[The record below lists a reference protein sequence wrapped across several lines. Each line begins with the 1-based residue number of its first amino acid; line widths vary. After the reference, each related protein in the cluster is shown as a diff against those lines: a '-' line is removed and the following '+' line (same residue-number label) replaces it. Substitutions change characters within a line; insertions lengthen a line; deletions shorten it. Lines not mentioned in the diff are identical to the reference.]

1 MNRPTTTTR
10 TALGVVMTAALLLL
24 AGCGSTVSPS
34 IRRAA
39 AARGSGSGLGGPT
52 DSQSLDSSGSGDAAV
67 SGGGAVGPG
76 NGSGSSGG
84 RTVTTSANR
93 AGTGAG
99 SGATASATGPIEV
112 GIVRTGTSNA
122 AAFGA
127 SLGNSVSESDV
138 DDALVA
144 AVNDQGGLG
153 GHKIVPVYADT
164 DTGSSSWDA
173 DFEAA
178 CAKFTQDHKVA
189 SVLGY
194 VFNHDPAFEG
204 CLAKRSVPHLNTG
217 FNIPDA
223 GELKNYPLLMAL
235 STPRIERRSREKVDG
250 GLATG
255 VLTKASK
262 IGVVLDQCPGT
273 ERAWNDVTKPYIQSK
288 GLTIASVFAVGCAH
302 GAGDAAAIAGQAG
315 NLVLQFRT
323 AGVDRVMADAVSEGP
338 GVLVLASAA
347 EAQNWHPWY
356 VVSSLANAA
365 VLGGQI
371 PPDQAANIKGYGW
384 MPAEDVNPPQWP
396 STNATQQRC
405 INLLKSKGI
414 TLKAAT
420 DYLYAFNL
428 CDSFF
433 IYDLALKATHG
444 NTSGPAVVAA
454 VEALGTSYL
463 SALNLEG
470 KDTFSHSQHDAPS
483 LARFFAW
490 DTGCSCFTY
499 RSYTFPIA

>member
-1 MNRPTTTTR
+1 MNTRRTTPR
-10 TALGVVMTAALLLL
+10 TAVSAIVATAAVLL
-24 AGCGSTVSPS
+24 AACGSTVSPAA
-34 IRRAA
+34 RRAA
-39 AARGSGSGLGGPT
+39 AAGSARGGLGGAAGGQT
-52 DSQSLDSSGSGDAAV
+52 LDTTAAGDAAATGSAAGTTGSATGGSRTGV
-67 SGGGAVGPG
+67 ASAGHTGGGPV
-76 NGSGSSGG
+76 
-84 RTVTTSANR
+84 
-93 AGTGAG
+93 AG
-99 SGATASATGPIEV
+99 GATSATGPIEV

-127 SLGNSVSESDV
+127 SLGNSVNESDV

-164 DTGSSSWDA
+164 DTGSTSWDA

-178 CAKFTQDHKVA
+178 CAKFTQDHKVVA
-189 SVLGY
+189 VLGY
-194 VFNHDPAFEG
+194 VFNHDPAFEE
-204 CLAKRSVPHLNTG
+204 CLAKKGVPHLSTT
-217 FNIPDA
+217 FNVPDA
-223 GELKNYPLLMAL
+223 GELANYPLLMAL
-235 STPRIERRSREKVDG
+235 ATPRIERRSREKVDG
-250 GLATG
+250 ALATG
-255 VLTKASK
+255 VLTKANK
-262 IGVVLDQCPGT
+262 IGVVVDQCPGT
-273 ERAWNDVTKPYIQSK
+273 ERAWNNVTKPYIQSK
-288 GLTIASVFAVGCAH
+288 GLTIASVFEIGCAH
-302 GAGDAAAIAGQAG
+302 GSGDAASIAGQAG

-323 AGVDRVMADAVSEGP
+323 AGVDRMMVDAVSEGP
-338 GVLVLASAA
+338 GILVLASAA

-356 VVSSLANAA
+356 IVSSLANAA

-371 PPDQAANIKGYGW
+371 PPDQAANIKGFGW
-384 MPAEDVNPPQWP
+384 MPAQDVNPPQWP

-428 CDSFF
+428 CDAFF
-433 IYDLALKATHG
+433 IYDLALKSTHG
-444 NTSGPAVVAA
+444 NTSGPGVVAA
-454 VEALGTSYL
+454 VETLGTGYT

-470 KDTFSHSQHDAPS
+470 KDSFSHTQHDAPS